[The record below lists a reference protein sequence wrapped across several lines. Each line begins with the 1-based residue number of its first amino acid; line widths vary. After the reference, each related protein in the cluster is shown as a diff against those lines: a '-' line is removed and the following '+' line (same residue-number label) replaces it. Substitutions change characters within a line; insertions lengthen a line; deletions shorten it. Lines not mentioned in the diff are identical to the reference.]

1 MSKRPI
7 IGPGTGSAEKLA
19 QPWSSQTRSS
29 CSVAA
34 KARAFDQRLGL
45 SLQLRRDASAAQRTA
60 AADGAAEEIDPPN
73 LVEALSYPAPN
84 RICSS
89 RGSQLRDGALDA
101 TCEQRHI
108 WAGIFPW
115 HSRYATICII

>member
-34 KARAFDQRLGL
+34 RARVLLTNDWADHY
-45 SLQLRRDASAAQRTA
+45 SSAAMHLRLNGLLPPTA
-60 AADGAAEEIDPPN
+60 QPKK
-73 LVEALSYPAPN
+73 
-84 RICSS
+84 
-89 RGSQLRDGALDA
+89 
-101 TCEQRHI
+101 
-108 WAGIFPW
+108 
-115 HSRYATICII
+115 